1 MKNKNKN
8 RKGNKKEKTQK
19 ISSTTATICVA
30 GCPME
35 SHAAT
40 VLTPFAFFEAP
51 RTTNAE
57 IQNYTNKPLQWGKK
71 TRYQTKNCYF
81 ES

>member
-1 MKNKNKN
+1 
-8 RKGNKKEKTQK
+8 
-19 ISSTTATICVA
+19 
-30 GCPME
+30 ME